1 MECDMNT
8 VDVSRVASLQGDMIV
23 EVDEERRCMPNC
35 MTIDDMNRES
45 CEWRV
50 T

>member
-8 VDVSRVASLQGDMIV
+8 VDVSRVASLQGDMNV
-23 EVDEERRCMPNC
+23 EVDEERRWMQRCV
-35 MTIDDMNRES
+35 TTDDMNRES
-45 CEWRV
+45 CECGV